1 MGVHV
6 HIGSARTT
14 GYRPTAVLASIRLCR
29 RGTAGSAVSEL
40 PVCHDVQPPLT
51 VILAQT
57 RLLQQLARGESLQA
71 NEPGRSWPTSS
82 RRPRALRSMT
92 QDLVDASLHQS
103 GRPMAL
109 LLAKTE
115 LVALTRQA
123 VREHQL
129 ISDLH

>member
-1 MGVHV
+1 
-6 HIGSARTT
+6 
-14 GYRPTAVLASIRLCR
+14 
-29 RGTAGSAVSEL
+29 
-40 PVCHDVQPPLT
+40 
-51 VILAQT
+51 
-57 RLLQQLARGESLQA
+57 
-71 NEPGRSWPTSS
+71 
-82 RRPRALRSMT
+82 MT